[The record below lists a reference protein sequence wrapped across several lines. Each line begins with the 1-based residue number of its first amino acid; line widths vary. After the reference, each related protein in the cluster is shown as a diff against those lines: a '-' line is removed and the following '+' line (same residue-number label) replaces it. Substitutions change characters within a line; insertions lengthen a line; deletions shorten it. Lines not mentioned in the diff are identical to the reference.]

1 MAVSLE
7 MEDKEEPWFEDD
19 WGSTVRQ
26 QVLKRT
32 MITNEVRLAHSET
45 EARLTDC
52 CFLRQQDQGRLN
64 YRQNLEGMFVVT
76 NEAEKNKWNNSRG
89 YGIHPGASRAF

>member
-32 MITNEVRLAHSET
+32 MIANEVR
-45 EARLTDC
+45 
-52 CFLRQQDQGRLN
+52 
-64 YRQNLEGMFVVT
+64 VVFFRD
-76 NEAEKNKWNNSRG
+76 RG
-89 YGIHPGASRAF
+89 SVD